1 MIFCGGMKICR
12 YDDDRVGIVRDGL
25 VFDATAALEALPARR
40 WPAPLGDDLIGS
52 LDSLRPALERAA
64 QASAPTDIGAVRLS
78 SPVAN
83 PTKLIGA
90 PVNYALHLAEA
101 RGDAALHHGAPVH
114 PVEKIGLFLKAT
126 SALVGPHRGVSLR
139 FTDRRTDHEVE
150 LAVVIGRVADRVSR
164 AHALSHVAGYTIGL
178 DMTVRGPEERS
189 YRKSIDS
196 YAVLGPWLVT
206 ADEIADPNELD
217 LALSVNGEERQRGNT
232 RQMLFDVPRL
242 IEYASSVYTLY
253 PGDVLFTGTPDGVGP
268 VSPGDRIEAYVER
281 IGTMSVRVEAA
292 V

>member
-1 MIFCGGMKICR
+1 MKICR
-12 YDDDRVGIVRDGL
+12 YDDDRVGIVRDGRI
-25 VFDATAALEALPARR
+25 FDATSALDALPARR
-40 WPAPLGDDLIGS
+40 GPIPRGDDLIGS
-52 LDSLRPALERAA
+52 LDALAPALERAA
-64 QASAPTDIGAVRLS
+64 DGARPLDPATVRLA

-101 RGDAALHHGAPVH
+101 QNDPALHHGAAVH
-114 PVEKIGLFLKAT
+114 PVETIGLFLKAT
-126 SALVGPHRGVSLR
+126 SALVGPHEGVMLR
-139 FTDRRTDHEVE
+139 FPDRRTDHEVE
-150 LAVVIGRVADRVSR
+150 LAVVIGRIADRVTRER
-164 AHALSHVAGYTIGL
+164 ALLHVAGYAIGL
-178 DMTVRGPEERS
+178 DMTVRGREERS

-206 ADEIADPNELD
+206 ADEVGDPSALD
-217 LALSVNGEERQRGNT
+217 LTLSVNGVERQRGNT

-253 PGDVLFTGTPDGVGP
+253 PGDVLYTGTPDGVGP
-268 VSPGDRIEAYVER
+268 VAAGDRIEAYVER
-281 IGTMSVRVEAA
+281 IGTMTVSVGAA